1 MLGSCAMLSAAQQQL
16 LQRARKLHRSLAWC
30 WGRILGPLAP
40 SSTWKTP
47 ARHQAEVSRALVPQ
61 VGWLV

>member
-1 MLGSCAMLSAAQQQL
+1 MLGSHEMLSAAQQQL
-16 LQRARKLHRSLAWC
+16 LQRARKPHWSLAWC
-30 WGRILGPLAP
+30 WGRILGPLTP
-40 SSTWKTP
+40 SSTWKPP